1 MKGLIGLFSILVVA
15 GSVFA
20 VTPAEIKA
28 LRKVRKIDKNR
39 VEFLYQFE
47 DEYVTLAAQ
56 AAGHGSEAARA
67 WAKFDK
73 KTKAVAVLARS
84 PFGGGES
91 VKSYWPIGVKSEL
104 LKNVVEPLKKAGIK
118 KVVLTDMPEEEGKNG
133 GSVKKT
139 SPKAGFPEGCEFVL
153 VIGFHHE
160 PVPHRGSRRTV
171 AGKVVYSRSSRVNAW
186 AILFHAPTA
195 TAFWCASA
203 TTGVDRSD
211 VDDPLNVAAER
222 AVAALDFTGIGTD
235 NIPGYIKKLA
245 EPEGFN
251 ALDIAATLAQTQRAD
266 AAEAIVRAATSV
278 SAFKNSVRVVRY
290 VSQKGVVQDY
300 RTGREAA
307 EKRKYVEMAQ
317 PVMMRVL
324 LLEHLR
330 GFRGLQPCAMLARVP
345 RERDFQ
351 IPRIGRQQ
359 VGRLMPL
366 SADDEIVLIAE
377 LVDADFSFQNRKK
390 RTKELL
396 WRTRHDAVGN
406 LGRCRVH
413 IDEAKVIARLFAE
426 RKITKPKPPRAAYL
440 DEIGLKEAG
449 IDALKELNK
458 PVKPKVR

>member
-1 MKGLIGLFSILVVA
+1 MRRLVGLFSILVLT
-15 GSVFA
+15 GSTLA
-20 VTPAEIKA
+20 VTPADVKA
-28 LRKVRKIDKNR
+28 LRQVRKVEKGR
-39 VEFLYQFE
+39 VEFLYKFQV
-47 DEYVTLAAQ
+47 EYVTLPAQ
-56 AAGHGSEAARA
+56 AAKRGGEAARA

-73 KTKAVAVLARS
+73 KSKAVAVLARS

-91 VKSYWPIGVKSEL
+91 VKSYWPVGVKDEL

-118 KVVLTDMPEEEGKNG
+118 KIVMVDTLKRE
-133 GSVKKT
+133 VQ
-139 SPKAGFPEGCEFVL
+139 PKVGFPKGYEFVL

-195 TAFWCASA
+195 TAFWCATA
-203 TTGVDRSD
+203 TAGVDHRD
-211 VDDPLNVAAER
+211 VDDPLNTAAER
-222 AVAALDFTGIGTD
+222 AMAALDFTGIGTD

-307 EKRKYVEMAQ
+307 ERRKYVEMVQ

-330 GFRGLQPCAMLARVP
+330 GFRGIGPCAVLARVP

-351 IPRIGRQQ
+351 IPRIGRRQ
-359 VGRLMPL
+359 VGRWMPL
-366 SADDEIVLIAE
+366 SADDEIVLLGE
-377 LVDADFSFQNRKK
+377 LANADFDNRRK
-390 RTKELL
+390 RTTEVL
-396 WRTRHDAVGN
+396 WSNRVAAVRN
-406 LGRCRVH
+406 LGRCRVR
-413 IDEAKVIARLFAE
+413 IDETKVVARLFAE
-426 RKITKPKPPRAAYL
+426 RKTPKPKRGQRPRR
-440 DEIGLKEAG
+440 DRLKEAG

-458 PVKPKVR
+458 SVKPKVR